1 MEESYSINEVTA
13 MRINADTWNTDI
25 MVSADENI
33 HIHFDG
39 SISNGE
45 EKPSTSLQNGIY
57 QLHNKVIVRDCK
69 TKYLWGKRDRLR
81 FICRLNV
88 ISLLHWKMA
97 WEI

>member
-1 MEESYSINEVTA
+1 
-13 MRINADTWNTDI
+13 MRVNADTWNTDI

-45 EKPSTSLQNGIY
+45 EKPSTSLQNGILSVT
-57 QLHNKVIVRDCK
+57 QQGNSEGLQDQIS
-69 TKYLWGKRDRLR
+69 LGKRDRLR